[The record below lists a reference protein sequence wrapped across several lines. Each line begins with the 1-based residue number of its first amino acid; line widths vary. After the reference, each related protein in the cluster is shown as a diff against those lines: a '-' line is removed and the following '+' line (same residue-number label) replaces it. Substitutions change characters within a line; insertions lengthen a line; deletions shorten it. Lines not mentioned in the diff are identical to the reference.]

1 MQTGD
6 IETAV
11 GTESGQTAAVISSW
25 SQDDE
30 MSPPDAAILAH
41 RGGCTLGPS
50 GVGQLDW
57 CTLHTVTVEA
67 PHTL

>member
-25 SQDDE
+25 GQDDE

-41 RGGCTLGPS
+41 RGGCT
-50 GVGQLDW
+50 VGSLRVG
-57 CTLHTVTVEA
+57 TTVEVHSA
-67 PHTL
+67 HCDC